1 MNERR
6 QKGKKVVIMQASPSQ
21 ATFFKFEANK
31 TYEVEVDL
39 QRFPIIRKF
48 KTKRGKEYWACIYNI
63 RVLKENEKD
72 INSDWMQRRI
82 GVGNVHENYDSV
94 IVEPRMYSEFWQ
106 LLEIQKKFGEGIHRC
121 IVKTKA
127 GNKGQVIT
135 RFKPA
140 VSEYLKNQGRIK
152 NNRSRSNPQELAE
165 RIREKVKEKAVTIKE
180 IVETFKTDEKSVE
193 EALKILVRQGYA
205 VAIKDNKFYISS

>member
-6 QKGKKVVIMQASPSQ
+6 QEGKKVIIMQASPSQ

-48 KTKRGKEYWACIYNI
+48 KTKRGNEYWACTYNI

-94 IVEPRMYSEFWQ
+94 IVKPRMYSEFWQ
-106 LLEIQKKFGEGIHRC
+106 LLEIQKKFGKGIHRC

-127 GNKGQVIT
+127 GNRGQVIT
-135 RFKPA
+135 RFEPE
-140 VSEYLKNQGRIK
+140 VSEYLKTQE
-152 NNRSRSNPQELAE
+152 NRDRAQELAE

-180 IVETFKTDEKSVE
+180 IVETFKTDEKSAE

-205 VAIKDNKFYISS
+205 VAINDNRFYINS